1 MQAALVVVAK
11 AFPFKIQSLY
21 LHRPVQFHLYRPIFI
36 SNQAFHMEL
45 FNEHS
50 TIPTLLRN
58 VIANIHS
65 PRETFLIHK
74 KSTVWEEISYMH
86 TLDCADA
93 VSSFFLSKGINKGDR
108 MGLMIDNSP
117 EYVYYDQGIQQIG
130 AINVSI
136 YPTLSEHEVAYIIND
151 SGMRAILAGNT
162 FLFKKIL
169 KIAANCRCL
178 EYIIPAFPEYQK
190 VTVPED
196 IKAEI
201 VSFDEILNRSGK
213 ITAAERAQ
221 IDAVR
226 STIRPTDIS
235 SLIYTSGTTGTP
247 KGVMLSHSN
256 FVENVKVCLQQIPVI
271 DETDTFLSFLPLSH
285 VFERTAT
292 YHVCCA
298 QGCKVAFAQSLEL
311 LAKNMAEIRPT
322 VMNCVPRLLEK
333 IHDKAIKSGT
343 SGGGLKSKIFLWA
356 LEAGQDYRQEKEAGK
371 NPGIIRSAKKTIA
384 EKLVFSKIKE
394 KTGGRLKFMIS
405 GGAALPKNVGEFFG
419 NLGIK
424 ILEGFGLT
432 ETSPVMAVTEFHRQ
446 IYGTVGRV
454 IPGIEVGIQNV
465 ESKQMI
471 SIQTHESFEEDF
483 ECAEG
488 EIIVR
493 GHCVMQ
499 GYFNKPA
506 ETAEA
511 IDKDDWFHTGDIG
524 RFYKGN
530 LQITDRLKNMI
541 VNAYGK
547 NVYPTPVESIYMK
560 SLKIDQI
567 FLIGDKREYLTA
579 IVIPNKEN
587 LQEAFDLPESFF
599 QQGGVFIN
607 EKEIIDWIGQDLRKL
622 SGELA
627 KFERI
632 KNFKIK
638 RNPFSIEEGEITPT
652 LKAKRKVIEAKYA
665 GVINE
670 MYSGVVDTD

>member
-1 MQAALVVVAK
+1 
-11 AFPFKIQSLY
+11 
-21 LHRPVQFHLYRPIFI
+21 
-36 SNQAFHMEL
+36 MEL

-58 VIANIHS
+58 VVANIHK
-65 PRETFLIHK
+65 PEETFLIHK
-74 KSTVWEEISYMH
+74 KDAEWEEISYQH

-93 VSSFFLSKGINKGDR
+93 VSAFCLAHGIKKGDR
-108 MGLMIDNSP
+108 MGLMIENSP

-136 YPTLSEHEVAYIIND
+136 YPTLSEHEVAYIVND
-151 SGMRAILAGNT
+151 SGIRAILIGNT
-162 FLFKKIL
+162 FLYKKIL
-169 KIAANCRCL
+169 KIAPNCRRL

-190 VTVPED
+190 VPVPEELSAR
-196 IKAEI
+196 II
-201 VSFDEILNRSGK
+201 SFEEILKNAGK
-213 ITAAERAQ
+213 MTAAELNE
-221 IDAVR
+221 INELR
-226 STIRPTDIS
+226 SKVSPADIS

-271 DETDTFLSFLPLSH
+271 DETETFLSFLPLSH

-298 QGCKVAFAQSLEL
+298 QGCKIAYAQSLEL
-311 LAKNMAEIRPT
+311 LAKNMGEIRPT
-322 VMNCVPRLLEK
+322 VMSCVPRLLEK

-343 SGGGLKSKIFLWA
+343 AGGGLKSKIFLWA
-356 LEAGQDYRQEKEAGK
+356 LETGQNYRRKKESGK
-371 NPGIIRSAKKTIA
+371 SPGIFLSAEKALA

-432 ETSPVMAVTEFHRQ
+432 ETSPVMAVTEYHRQ
-446 IYGTVGRV
+446 VYGTVGRV
-454 IPGIEVGIQNV
+454 IPGIEIGIQDI
-465 ESKQMI
+465 ETKKMI
-471 SIQTHESFEEDF
+471 NIQTHESFREDF
-483 ECAEG
+483 ECEEG

-547 NVYPTPVESIYMK
+547 NVYPTPVENVYMK

-587 LQEAFDLPESFF
+587 LQEAFKLPESFF
-599 QQGGVFIN
+599 LQPDIFIA
-607 EKEIIDWIGQDLRKL
+607 EKEITDWIGQDLKKL
-622 SGELA
+622 SAELA

-632 KNFKIK
+632 KNFKVK

-652 LKAKRKVIEAKYA
+652 LKAKRKIIETKYA
-665 GVINE
+665 EAINE
-670 MYSGVVDTD
+670 MYAEAVDAD